1 MASSTTVTVRL
12 PVKVRNQLGRLAK
25 RTSRTK
31 SYLAGEAIARYVE
44 RELEIVEGI
53 KRGLQDM
60 KTGRLVPHEQAMAE
74 IDAVIERAARRR
86 GK

>member
-31 SYLAGEAIARYVE
+31 SYLAGEAIASYVA

-74 IDAVIERAARRR
+74 IDAVIERAAQRR

>member
-74 IDAVIERAARRR
+74 IDAVIERAAQRR

>member
-1 MASSTTVTVRL
+1 MTSSTTVTVRL
-12 PVKVRNQLGRLAK
+12 PVKVKNRLGRLAK

-31 SYLAGEAIARYVE
+31 SYLAGEAIASYVE
-44 RELEIVEGI
+44 RELPIVEGI
-53 KRGLQDM
+53 KRGLEDM
-60 KTGRLVPHEQAMAE
+60 KAGRLVPHEQAMTE